1 MNKIKISLKDWTY
14 IGQYNRVRPLLRKC
28 CNYTLTQE
36 ENGNF
41 KREQKIAL
49 WFYILAFI
57 PIHLIDALL
66 CMWDS
71 GLKSFELQSRYIG
84 FDVINKNTNS
94 WNKAKEIYEKHL
106 TK

>member
-14 IGQYNRVRPLLRKC
+14 IGQYNRVRLLLRKC

-36 ENGNF
+36 DSGNF

-57 PIHLIDALL
+57 PMHLIDALL
-66 CMWDS
+66 CMWND
-71 GLKSFELQSRYIG
+71 GLKNFELQSRYIG
-84 FDVINKNTNS
+84 FDIINKNTNS
-94 WNKAKEIYEKHL
+94 WNKAKEIYEKR
-106 TK
+106 